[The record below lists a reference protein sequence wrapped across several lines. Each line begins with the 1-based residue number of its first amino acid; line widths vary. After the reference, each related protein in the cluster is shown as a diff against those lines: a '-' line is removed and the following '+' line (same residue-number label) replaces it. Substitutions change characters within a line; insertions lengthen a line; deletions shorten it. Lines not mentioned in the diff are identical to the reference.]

1 MGLAVMQITYT
12 RQAAKTLI
20 GMQPRRAAKIIQ
32 AIEKIAETPARNDLD
47 IRKLTNRSGYR
58 LRVGDWRVIYRE
70 DGVILTIER
79 IAPRGGAY

>member
-1 MGLAVMQITYT
+1 MQITYT
-12 RQAAKTLI
+12 RQAAKTPI

-32 AIEKIAETPARNDLD
+32 AIEKIAENPARNDLD

-70 DGVILTIER
+70 DGVILAIER
-79 IAPRGGAY
+79 IVPRGGAY

>member
-79 IAPRGGAY
+79 IAPRGGAH

>member
-79 IAPRGGAY
+79 IVPRGGAY

>member
-32 AIEKIAETPARNDLD
+32 AIEKIAENPARNDLD
-47 IRKLTNRSGYR
+47 IRKLTNRSVR
-58 LRVGDWRVIYRE
+58 LSVAGRRLAGH
-70 DGVILTIER
+70 L
-79 IAPRGGAY
+79 

>member
-32 AIEKIAETPARNDLD
+32 AIEKIAENPARNDLD

-79 IAPRGGAY
+79 IAPRGGAH